1 MKSLKAAALVVGSLV
16 VAGTAAPAVALDA
29 PKVKAA
35 GLTGE
40 VTKVTEHVDQR
51 LADYQLEALDT
62 ENKGFLPST
71 LKEAKDTL
79 DQESARLAPGL
90 HAQG

>member
-16 VAGTAAPAVALDA
+16 VAGAAAPAVALDA

-51 LADYQLEALDT
+51 LAGHQMEVLDT

-71 LKEAKDTL
+71 VKEAKNAL
-79 DQESARLAPGL
+79 EQESARLAPGL
-90 HAQG
+90 HAQS